1 MDMTPREG
9 TALST
14 FRLTTLGLA
23 ILLLTFAGSIS
34 PGAVSAQQA
43 SACATGGAV
52 PDPDDNP
59 GLVSDCA
66 TLLAARD
73 TLAGAA
79 TLNWAAD
86 TPMSEWDG
94 VRYQGTPLR
103 VDWLGL
109 RDKGLT
115 GEIPAGLGNLS
126 NLGELSLFD
135 NQLSGEIPTELGN
148 LSNLSVLYLH
158 GNQLTG
164 EIPSEL
170 GNLSNLRFLSLR
182 ENQLTGEVPA
192 ELGNLSNLTRLILNS
207 NLLTGEL
214 PQSLTGL
221 TVLVTLSFHDNA
233 GLCAPIDEAFQTWLK
248 SVSLVSGSSCA
259 PMDSAEDRAV
269 LVEFYNATDG
279 ANWTDN
285 TNWLSDEPMREW
297 HGVTT
302 DDEGRVTEV
311 ILFRNQLTGGIPAEL
326 GNLSN
331 LTGLVLATN
340 QLTGEIPADL
350 GNLSNLTGLVLA
362 TNQLTGEIP
371 TELGNLSNL
380 TGLTLSGN
388 QLRGEIPADLGNL
401 SNLTRLQ
408 LHSNL
413 LTGELPQSLTGLTVL
428 VTLSFHDNAGLCAP
442 IDEAFQTWLKSV
454 SLVSGSSC
462 APMDS
467 AEDRAVLVE
476 FYNVTDGANWT
487 DNTNW
492 LSDRPI
498 REWHGV
504 SNDAD
509 GRVSDLL
516 LGRNELTGEIPTE
529 LGSLSNLTNLVLH
542 ANQLTGEIPTE
553 LGNLSNLTQLIL
565 HANQLT
571 GEIPTELGNLSNLTF
586 MFLNNNQLT
595 GELPQSLTGLTML
608 VRLHFD
614 NNAGLCA
621 PTDEA
626 FQTWLQSVSF
636 VSGDNC
642 VPEDS
647 AEDRAVLVELYNSTN
662 GANWADNTNWLSD
675 KPMRT
680 WYGVTTDDEGRVA
693 RLSLSENQLTGEI
706 PTELGNLSNLQSL
719 YLNYNQLSG
728 EIPTELGNLSNLG
741 TLDLGGNQL
750 SGEMPTELGNLS
762 NLEELWLGANQL
774 TGEMPTE
781 LGNLSNLEQ
790 VGIND
795 NQLTGELPDSLTGLT
810 MLQGLFFDTNAGLC
824 APTDEAF
831 QTWLQSVGT
840 VSGDNCAPEDSAEDR
855 AVLVALYNAMDGP
868 NWADNTNWLSDEPI
882 GTWQGVTT
890 DEEGRVSELSLRRNQ
905 LTGEIPTGLGNLS
918 TLQTLDLAAN
928 QLTGEIPTEL
938 GNLSKVRALS
948 LGGNQL
954 TGEIPTEL
962 GSLASVEW
970 LYLGLNQ
977 LTGEIPAEF
986 GSLFNL
992 QDLYLN
998 GNRLTG
1004 EIPTEL
1010 GGLSDLQVLHLNG
1023 NRLTGEIPAELGN
1036 LSSLETLG
1044 LRGNYFPG
1052 CVPGILRDFIANLRS
1067 SDMSHLPACTGFDFV
1082 HDGQAGPQMYG
1093 GNLSVLPIE
1102 EELATDDEL
1111 PLRGC
1116 LKSGSTC

>member
-94 VRYQGTPLR
+94 VGYQGTPLR

-135 NQLSGEIPTELGN
+135 NQLSGEIPTELGS
-148 LSNLSVLYLH
+148 LSNLLVLYLH

-170 GNLSNLRFLSLR
+170 GNLSNLRFLFLR

-207 NLLTGEL
+207 NHLTGEL
-214 PQSLTGL
+214 PQSLSGL
-221 TVLVTLSFHDNA
+221 TALSVFTFDDNA
-233 GLCAPIDEAFQTWLK
+233 GLCAPTDEAFQTWLQ
-248 SVSLVSGSSCA
+248 SVPTVSGDNCVA
-259 PMDSAEDRAV
+259 EDSAEDRAV
-269 LVEFYNATDG
+269 LVELYNATDG
-279 ANWTDN
+279 ANWADN

-340 QLTGEIPADL
+340 QLTGEIPAD
-350 GNLSNLTGLVLA
+350 
-362 TNQLTGEIP
+362 
-371 TELGNLSNL
+371 LGNLSNL

-476 FYNVTDGANWT
+476 FYNATDGANWT

-614 NNAGLCA
+614 NNARSLCA
-621 PTDEA
+621 
-626 FQTWLQSVSF
+626 
-636 VSGDNC
+636 
-642 VPEDS
+642 
-647 AEDRAVLVELYNSTN
+647 N
-662 GANWADNTNWLSD
+662 G
-675 KPMRT
+675 
-680 WYGVTTDDEGRVA
+680 
-693 RLSLSENQLTGEI
+693 
-706 PTELGNLSNLQSL
+706 
-719 YLNYNQLSG
+719 
-728 EIPTELGNLSNLG
+728 
-741 TLDLGGNQL
+741 
-750 SGEMPTELGNLS
+750 
-762 NLEELWLGANQL
+762 
-774 TGEMPTE
+774 
-781 LGNLSNLEQ
+781 
-790 VGIND
+790 
-795 NQLTGELPDSLTGLT
+795 
-810 MLQGLFFDTNAGLC
+810 
-824 APTDEAF
+824 
-831 QTWLQSVGT
+831 
-840 VSGDNCAPEDSAEDR
+840 
-855 AVLVALYNAMDGP
+855 
-868 NWADNTNWLSDEPI
+868 
-882 GTWQGVTT
+882 
-890 DEEGRVSELSLRRNQ
+890 
-905 LTGEIPTGLGNLS
+905 
-918 TLQTLDLAAN
+918 
-928 QLTGEIPTEL
+928 
-938 GNLSKVRALS
+938 
-948 LGGNQL
+948 
-954 TGEIPTEL
+954 
-962 GSLASVEW
+962 
-970 LYLGLNQ
+970 
-977 LTGEIPAEF
+977 
-986 GSLFNL
+986 
-992 QDLYLN
+992 
-998 GNRLTG
+998 
-1004 EIPTEL
+1004 
-1010 GGLSDLQVLHLNG
+1010 
-1023 NRLTGEIPAELGN
+1023 
-1036 LSSLETLG
+1036 
-1044 LRGNYFPG
+1044 
-1052 CVPGILRDFIANLRS
+1052 
-1067 SDMSHLPACTGFDFV
+1067 
-1082 HDGQAGPQMYG
+1082 
-1093 GNLSVLPIE
+1093 
-1102 EELATDDEL
+1102 
-1111 PLRGC
+1111 
-1116 LKSGSTC
+1116 